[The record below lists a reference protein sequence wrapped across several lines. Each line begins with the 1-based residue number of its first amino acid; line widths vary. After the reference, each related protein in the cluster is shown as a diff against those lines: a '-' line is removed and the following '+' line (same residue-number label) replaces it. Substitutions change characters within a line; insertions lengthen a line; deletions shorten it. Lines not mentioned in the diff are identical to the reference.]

1 MKKSRTTSLTG
12 LVAVF
17 ILTLFLLIPLAAQA
31 QDRAWVQIEAQPTRA
46 EALERARAYASAF
59 PDVQGYALRSGW
71 YGILLGPYN
80 RTEAAARLADLK
92 QERLIP
98 SDSFIS
104 FERNFRDPFWPPAGT
119 EPAPQDPASP
129 EATAPEATEN
139 VIPVDPLP
147 EPEALAALTPDPT
160 PAETPAEA
168 RASEAALDL
177 AARQEVQ
184 TALQWFGFYDA
195 AIDGA
200 FGPGTRA
207 AMTAWQ

>member
-98 SDSFIS
+98 SDSFIA

-119 EPAPQDPASP
+119 APAVTAP
-129 EATAPEATEN
+129 EAIVPEATEN

-147 EPEALAALTPDPT
+147 EPEALAALTLTLPPRGCDERV
-160 PAETPAEA
+160 AESTFSPHESADWP
-168 RASEAALDL
+168 RSSGD
-177 AARQEVQ
+177 
-184 TALQWFGFYDA
+184 
-195 AIDGA
+195 
-200 FGPGTRA
+200 RA
-207 AMTAWQ
+207 AAS